1 VSEPGNALAKT
12 LVLVPLMLFGA
23 AGWFLYRNPVQIL
36 DFLFGEYPGQW
47 RPIKFFKVFGIV
59 TMCLAAL
66 SAAMLLIST
75 VLGAMG

>member
-36 DFLFGEYPGQW
+36 DFLFENIQDNGV
-47 RPIKFFKVFGIV
+47 R
-59 TMCLAAL
+59 
-66 SAAMLLIST
+66 
-75 VLGAMG
+75 